1 MTTFIADWVIQ
12 DLLIYAIG
20 IITILFIIK
29 KEPHPDVIIL
39 EMICFCLMDAA
50 VYENLATYIGLYGYG
65 QSLIMVWNV
74 PLSIP
79 IVEFIVV
86 YSSLRLTN
94 HMKIPTWSKP
104 IIVGLLGM
112 LFDFTLDPVAT
123 KEIFSTTSG
132 TIGRWTWFIGANAVN
147 IYGEPVYN
155 FTGWILLCGYGAAF
169 LLLGRY
175 WYQKSNYNR
184 RVGYTYPILCMFRS
198 LNRNCLTLLKF
209 LTLVS
214 SLLYLWFYW
223 GMDYVRYSYFDSI
236 LNFDLYLAWENGEW
250 FLIQIR
256 ISPLYC
262 VTRIPSF

>member
-1 MTTFIADWVIQ
+1 
-12 DLLIYAIG
+12 
-20 IITILFIIK
+20 
-29 KEPHPDVIIL
+29 
-39 EMICFCLMDAA
+39 MDAA

-132 TIGRWTWFIGANAVN
+132 TIGRWTWFIGAMRLIFMANQY
-147 IYGEPVYN
+147 I
-155 FTGWILLCGYGAAF
+155 ILLVGSYYVVMVRLFCFWGDIGI
-169 LLLGRY
+169 
-175 WYQKSNYNR
+175 KNR
-184 RVGYTYPILCMFRS
+184 IIIDVLDT
-198 LNRNCLTLLKF
+198 
-209 LTLVS
+209 
-214 SLLYLWFYW
+214 
-223 GMDYVRYSYFDSI
+223 
-236 LNFDLYLAWENGEW
+236 
-250 FLIQIR
+250 LIQFFA
-256 ISPLYC
+256 C
-262 VTRIPSF
+262 